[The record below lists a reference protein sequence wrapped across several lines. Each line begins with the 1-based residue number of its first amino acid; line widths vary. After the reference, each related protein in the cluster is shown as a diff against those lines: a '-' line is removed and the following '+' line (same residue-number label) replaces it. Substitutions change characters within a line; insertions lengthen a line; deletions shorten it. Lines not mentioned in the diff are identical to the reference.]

1 MPTHA
6 PKPLVTHCES
16 VSTFLSCPVPS
27 CPRACPLSWVVSIPR
42 AFLDDRGTSRG
53 RLLYTGAISMAL
65 KPPFSSLYYC
75 SLVIQGLGPSHGVA
89 PSMVFP
95 THGYRGAAL
104 WSPCPCVIPSW
115 RRPISATPYLG
126 DAFSWRGLYL
136 ASPPPR
142 RRLTLTLTLTLST
155 PGYGTVQIGRCMY
168 NRMWLVV

>member
-1 MPTHA
+1 MTPLLGRIY
-6 PKPLVTHCES
+6 PKGV
-16 VSTFLSCPVPS
+16 
-27 CPRACPLSWVVSIPR
+27 A
-42 AFLDDRGTSRG
+42 G
-53 RLLYTGAISMAL
+53 RQGHFTRQVAQYWHYSMAL